1 MHTSKFTAFMT
12 LKIVS
17 ALAVI
22 IFRMSSVI
30 TVFGGRGE
38 PVMFMSVP
46 MVVYG
51 HTCDDV
57 GSGEKEKSNGL
68 AVGSERR

>member
-1 MHTSKFTAFMT
+1 
-12 LKIVS
+12 
-17 ALAVI
+17 
-22 IFRMSSVI
+22 MS
-30 TVFGGRGE
+30 
-38 PVMFMSVP
+38 MSVP